1 MPRPDFN
8 TLSLSLP
15 AGFNMTF
22 PLLKY
27 WDGQPVTYVCQR
39 RGTATSASGPADGKV
54 FWSVAF
60 EIVDEEAK
68 RELEKRGGVKEEDKK
83 VLQDAGKAGEGEGE
97 VPQETEQNDDDVD

>member
-1 MPRPDFN
+1 
-8 TLSLSLP
+8 
-15 AGFNMTF
+15 MTF

-39 RGTATSASGPADGKV
+39 RGTGTSNPADGKV
-54 FWSVAF
+54 YWSVAF

-83 VLQDAGKAGEGEGE
+83 VLQDAGKAGDGEE
-97 VPQETEQNDDDVD
+97 PQVKEQENDDDVD